1 MRTRTTIRFILSIL
15 SAAALVLGLL
25 VPAAPAAAAVAYN
38 VCRGPNY
45 SKRVILSYDDCPLTL
60 GAFTSVVNYAKKKN
74 IGLVIAP
81 TGNCIRGY
89 LDGAGINIA
98 QYARDRGQ
106 YVINHSIT
114 HPDLRKL
121 RCAAVAREISRAP
134 GAGSNYGRP
143 PYGAVNA
150 NVRCGYA
157 RAGMKIWLW
166 GTDTMDWT
174 GKTRAQVVAAA
185 SAAGAGDS
193 VLMHMAWNGFIP
205 TAIGQIKARLAGRGL
220 KLCRAY
226 RGADNKG
233 PIIPTTMQLPA
244 SLPC

>member
-1 MRTRTTIRFILSIL
+1 MRRRRPRNLP
-15 SAAALVLGLL
+15 G
-25 VPAAPAAAAVAYN
+25 
-38 VCRGPNY
+38 
-45 SKRVILSYDDCPLTL
+45 
-60 GAFTSVVNYAKKKN
+60 
-74 IGLVIAP
+74 
-81 TGNCIRGY
+81 
-89 LDGAGINIA
+89 
-98 QYARDRGQ
+98 
-106 YVINHSIT
+106 
-114 HPDLRKL
+114 
-121 RCAAVAREISRAP
+121 P
-134 GAGSNYGRP
+134 GAGSNYVRQ